1 MGTVLVTGGCGYIG
15 SHTCICLIKA
25 GYKVL
30 ILDSLINSYKSS
42 YLKIINTL
50 KSEKIAYINKITF
63 TKGDIRDKKLL
74 SKLFS
79 NKQKEGDP
87 ISAVVHFA
95 GLKSIEASIK
105 FPLRYWEANVESTLC
120 LLSIMEKF
128 ECYSI
133 IFSSSASVYKP
144 SDFRLLREESS
155 LKPSSPYGRTKLA
168 VELVLRDLYESS
180 FKKWR
185 IANLRYFNPVGA
197 HEKGL
202 LGEKPKENRSNLF
215 PAINRVLKKEQEK
228 LLVFGNNWPTNDGTC
243 IRDFI
248 HVMDLAEAHTAT
260 LNYLI
265 KKEPK
270 FLTLNIGT
278 GVGTS
283 ILEIIKK
290 FNEIGVDLPH
300 SFVKKRSGDY
310 PFLVADNKLAL
321 KLLDWSPKRELIDM
335 CKDSINNV
343 LC

>member
-15 SHTCICLIKA
+15 SHTCICLLKS
-25 GYKVL
+25 GYKIIV
-30 ILDSLINSYKSS
+30 LDSLINSYRSS

-50 KSEKIAYINKITF
+50 KRESIEYKNKISF
-63 TKGDIRDKKLL
+63 IKGDLRDKKLL

-79 NKQKEGDP
+79 EKQKEGDP
-87 ISAVVHFA
+87 IFSVVHFA

-105 FPLRYWEANVESTLC
+105 SPMLYWDTNLESTLC
-120 LLSIMEKF
+120 LLSIMEKY

-133 IFSSSASVYKP
+133 IFSISASVYKP
-144 SDFRLLREESS
+144 NNFKLLHEEDFLEPL
-155 LKPSSPYGRTKLA
+155 SPYGETKLA
-168 VELVLRDLYESS
+168 VELVLRKLYEKS

-197 HEKGL
+197 HENGL
-202 LGEKPKENRSNLF
+202 LGEKPKKNLSNLF
-215 PAINRVLKKEQEK
+215 PSINRVLKKEQEK
-228 LLVFGNNWPTNDGTC
+228 LLVFGNDWPTNDGTC

-248 HVMDLAEAHTAT
+248 HVMDLAESHTAT
-260 LNYLI
+260 LDYLI
-265 KKEPK
+265 KNESI

-278 GVGTS
+278 GIGTS
-283 ILEIIKK
+283 VLEIINK
-290 FNEIGVDLPH
+290 FKEIGIDLPH
-300 SFVKKRSGDY
+300 LFVERRAGDH

-321 KLLDWSPKRELIDM
+321 KLLNWAPKRELIDM

>member
-50 KSEKIAYINKITF
+50 KSEKIAYINKIAF

-144 SDFRLLREESS
+144 SDFKLLQEESS
-155 LKPSSPYGRTKLA
+155 LKPSST
-168 VELVLRDLYESS
+168 
-180 FKKWR
+180 
-185 IANLRYFNPVGA
+185 
-197 HEKGL
+197 
-202 LGEKPKENRSNLF
+202 
-215 PAINRVLKKEQEK
+215 
-228 LLVFGNNWPTNDGTC
+228 
-243 IRDFI
+243 
-248 HVMDLAEAHTAT
+248 
-260 LNYLI
+260 
-265 KKEPK
+265 
-270 FLTLNIGT
+270 
-278 GVGTS
+278 
-283 ILEIIKK
+283 IL
-290 FNEIGVDLPH
+290 
-300 SFVKKRSGDY
+300 
-310 PFLVADNKLAL
+310 
-321 KLLDWSPKRELIDM
+321 
-335 CKDSINNV
+335 
-343 LC
+343 